1 MSAEA
6 TGFRV
11 FLVEDDEA
19 VRRSMKYQIE
29 GMGYTVHAFPSALSF
44 LDDYKPSEQTCLLLD
59 VRMPGMT
66 GIELQQKLVTDG
78 DTIPVIMI
86 SGHADVPA
94 AVRAMKNGAS
104 DFLSKPVSGDDL
116 QAALKFAFETPV
128 VEGRRCD
135 VSVEEIRERMEQLT
149 PRELQVLSYV
159 VDGHSS
165 RQIAEQLEVSFKT
178 IDAHRSKIMTKIKAQ
193 NVAHLVR
200 MCLSEQ
206 VSAG

>member
-1 MSAEA
+1 MSQQNA
-6 TGFRV
+6 GFTV

-29 GMGYTVHAFPSALSF
+29 GMGYTVKAFPSALSF
-44 LDDYKPSEQTCLLLD
+44 LDDYKPAENTCLLLD

-66 GIELQQKLVTDG
+66 GIELQQHLVTQD

-104 DFLSKPVSGDDL
+104 DFLSKPVGGEEL
-116 QAALKFAFETPV
+116 GAALQFAIETPV
-128 VEGRRCD
+128 VGGRRCD
-135 VSVEEIRERMEQLT
+135 VPVDEIRDRIARLT
-149 PRELQVLSYV
+149 PRESQVLSYV
-159 VDGHSS
+159 VDGYSS
-165 RQIAEQLEVSFKT
+165 RQIADELDVSFKT
-178 IDAHRSKIMTKIKAQ
+178 IEAHRSKIMTKTEAQ

-206 VSAG
+206 VETG